1 MKKNFR
7 DRMEIIDIGEKY
19 DIPVRIDTY
28 MYPSVRE
35 RTTPFNFQER
45 LDPEDAAKARVEI
58 LHREMGDELFEQYA
72 KQTILSGRTY
82 GRRRCL
88 SGAYD
93 MPGWAE
99 FVCSLIGKA

>member
-1 MKKNFR
+1 MKKNFH

-45 LDPEDAAKARVEI
+45 LNPEDAAKARVEI
-58 LHREMGDELFEQYA
+58 LHREMGMNF
-72 KQTILSGRTY
+72 LSNMRS
-82 GRRRCL
+82 RPFIWQNIQKKE
-88 SGAYD
+88 
-93 MPGWAE
+93 MPVLG
-99 FVCSLIGKA
+99 I